1 MEQDKKL
8 KLSFGNNRKS
18 KNWLPVETTWS
29 AFCEKLRIPV
39 TGTET
44 QAEYRKLSKAKQDDL
59 KDVGGF
65 VGGTFLNARRK
76 ASEIQ
81 GRDLIT
87 LDLDNLS
94 AGDTGRVIGDVK
106 ALGCAAAI
114 YSTRKHCP
122 ERPRLRVILPLDRTA
137 TPDEYEPAARKA
149 AECIGIARCD
159 PTTFEA
165 SRLMYFPSV
174 SKDAE
179 YIYEVI
185 DGPML
190 ALDGLLQQYTDW
202 KDMRS
207 WPRVPGEET
216 AERHKLAKQEDP
228 TAKTGIIGA
237 FCREY
242 TVPDA
247 MDKFL
252 PGEYLPTDDP
262 TRYTYAGGSTTGGA
276 IIYQDGLF
284 LYSHHAT
291 DPCSGR
297 LVNAFDLV
305 RLHKFNNKDAE
316 VDPSTPIN
324 RLPSFEAMTKL
335 ALADAAVTHRL
346 AQERMDNAKDVFSDG
361 QTPPAADNYDWMQDL
376 EIDSKGSLKK
386 TINNL
391 VLILK
396 NDGRLKDKIV
406 TDEFAGCGL
415 VTGRMPWNPRD
426 ERRRWSDADDDGCL
440 WYMETYYGIAS
451 RDKQSAALSII
462 GGQNTINEV
471 RDYLQGLTWDGVKRL
486 DTLFSDYLGAADTA
500 YTRAVARKSLCAAVA
515 RAMFAG
521 TKYDYMPIL
530 TGPQGIGKSTLL
542 AILGKDWFS
551 DSLAT
556 FEGKDAAEMLQGTW
570 INEIGELTAMSKK
583 DTNAVKQFLSKRSDI
598 YRAAYGRRTEEHPR
612 QCVFFGTSN
621 DSEFL
626 KDMTGNRRF
635 WPVDVGLHLPKKDV
649 WKDLPGEVDQIWAEA
664 KAYWQIGEKL
674 YMDGELAALA
684 AEAQEDHREVSG
696 LEGLIYDFLKTEVP
710 ENWDHMDIQARRMYL
725 NGNTRVENK
734 RPLDKVCALEIWV
747 ECLGNPPGR
756 IDKRDSREI
765 NAILEHAEGWQ
776 RMDTVRR
783 FGPYGKQRG
792 YKKLATFS
800 ATL

>member
-8 KLSFGNNRKS
+8 LLSFGNGRKS
-18 KNWLPVETTWS
+18 KNWPAIEITWRD
-29 AFCEKLRIPV
+29 FCEKLRIPV
-39 TGTET
+39 TGAET
-44 QAEYRKLSKAKQDDL
+44 QAEYMKLSKAKKDEL

-65 VGGTFLNARRK
+65 VGGTFLNSRRK
-76 ASEIQ
+76 ASEVQ

-87 LDLDNLS
+87 LDLDSLS
-94 AGDTGRVIGDVK
+94 AGDTDQVIDDVK
-106 ALGCAAAI
+106 ALGCAAVI

-137 TPDEYEPAARKA
+137 LPDEYEPAARKA
-149 AECIGIARCD
+149 AEQIGIARCD

-179 YIYEVI
+179 YIYEVL

-202 KDMRS
+202 KDVRS
-207 WPRVPGEET
+207 WPRVPGEEA

-242 TVPDA
+242 TVPEA

-252 PGEYLPTDDP
+252 PGEYIPTDDP
-262 TRYTYAGGSTTGGA
+262 ARYTYAGGSTTGGA

-305 RLHKFNNKDAE
+305 RLHKFSDQDTEA
-316 VDPSTPIN
+316 DPATPIN
-324 RLPSFEAMTKL
+324 RLPSFDAMTKL
-335 ALADAAVTHRL
+335 ALADTAVTHRL
-346 AQERMDNAKDVFSDG
+346 AQERMEDAKNVFSDDP
-361 QTPPAADNYDWMQDL
+361 TPPAENDDYSWMQDL
-376 EIDSKGSLKK
+376 AFDSKGNAQK
-386 TINNL
+386 TVNNL

-396 NDGRLKDKIV
+396 NDVRLKDKIV

-415 VTGRMPWNPRD
+415 VTGSVPWDPRD

-462 GGQNTINEV
+462 GRQNVINEV
-471 RDYLQGLTWDGVKRL
+471 RDYLEGLTWDGVKRL

-649 WKDLPGEVDQIWAEA
+649 WKDLPQEVDQIWAEA

-725 NGNTRVENK
+725 NGNTRVEHK
-734 RPLDKVCALEIWV
+734 RPLDKVCAMEIWV

-765 NAILEHAEGWQ
+765 NAILEHAEGWK
-776 RMDTVRR
+776 RMTSTGR
-783 FGPYGKQRG
+783 FGPYGIQKG
-792 YKKLATFS
+792 FKKCK
-800 ATL
+800 